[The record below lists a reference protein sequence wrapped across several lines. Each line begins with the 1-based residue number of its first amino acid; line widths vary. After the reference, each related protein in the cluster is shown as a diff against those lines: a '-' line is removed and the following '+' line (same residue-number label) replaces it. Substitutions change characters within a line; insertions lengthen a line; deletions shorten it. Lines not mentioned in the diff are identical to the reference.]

1 MEITYNYQ
9 LLKLY
14 LHRFSMT
21 RRSDMKRIVIALVSL
36 ALFANATADVQMTV
50 KDGSG
55 SSSTFSSNGQLV
67 RIDGQKISGFIIID
81 YASGEFFM
89 VDSKRNE
96 IMKTS
101 LGQIDTGGGAA
112 SLSVSLKDKGDGQ
125 KIAGYL
131 TRKFEIIADG
141 EPCGT
146 VYASS
151 KLLQNKDVRA
161 IFESMRNMQQ
171 FSRRMMGGMGESISV
186 CQRANMQMADVIES
200 AGAPL
205 RVDTNDGKTLS
216 EMLAVDTDKKFAD
229 NHYELPDGMEVVDI
243 SERMNQ
249 AAQQTRQMM
258 ENMPDMDEL
267 MQQMQQGD
275 GQMTEEMQQLMEQM
289 QQQQQ

>member
-1 MEITYNYQ
+1 
-9 LLKLY
+9 
-14 LHRFSMT
+14 
-21 RRSDMKRIVIALVSL
+21 MKRIVFTLVSL
-36 ALFANATADVQMTV
+36 ALFANAIADVQTTV
-50 KDGSG
+50 KDGFG

-67 RIDGQKISGFIIID
+67 RIDGNKIPGFIIID
-81 YASGEFFM
+81 FASGEFFM
-89 VDSKRNE
+89 VDSSRNE

-101 LGQIDTGGGAA
+101 VGQIDTAGGAA
-112 SLSVSLKDKGDGQ
+112 SLSVSLKDKGGGQ
-125 KIAGYL
+125 KIAGYP

-151 KLLQNKDVRA
+151 KLLKNKDVRA

-171 FSRRMMGGMGESISV
+171 FSRRMMGGMSEILSV

-205 RVDTNDGKTLS
+205 RVVDQGGKTLS
-216 EMLAVDTDKKFAD
+216 EVLAVDTDKKFAD

-275 GQMTEEMQQLMEQM
+275 GQMTEEMQQQMKQLMEQM
-289 QQQQQ
+289 QQQQQQQ

>member
-1 MEITYNYQ
+1 
-9 LLKLY
+9 
-14 LHRFSMT
+14 
-21 RRSDMKRIVIALVSL
+21 MKRIVFTLVSL
-36 ALFANATADVQMTV
+36 ALFANATADIQMTV
-50 KDGSG
+50 KDGFG
-55 SSSTFSSNGQLV
+55 SSSIFSSNGQLV

-101 LGQIDTGGGAA
+101 LGQIDAAKGAA
-112 SLSVSLKDKGDGQ
+112 SLSVSLKNKGGGQ

-131 TRKFEIIADG
+131 TSKFEVIANG

-151 KLLQNKDVRA
+151 KLLKNKDLRA

-171 FSRRMMGGMGESISV
+171 FSRRLMGGMGETMSV
-186 CQRANMQMADVIES
+186 CQRANMQLADIIES
-200 AGAPL
+200 SGAPM
-205 RVDTNDGKTLS
+205 RVVDKDGKMLS
-216 EMLAVDTDKKFAD
+216 EVLSVDTDKKFTN
-229 NHYELPDGMEVVDI
+229 NHYELPGDMEIVDM

-249 AAQQTRQMM
+249 AAQKNQQMM

-275 GQMTEEMQQLMEQM
+275 GQMTEEMQQQLKQLMEQM